1 MFSCLPLLIY
11 SFKLEYC
18 VCVCVC
24 VCLRANQM
32 LLTLCDKVDQGLLCE
47 RYHISRSSGK
57 ALLTLGGSQTL
68 IVE

>member
-1 MFSCLPLLIY
+1 MFSRLLLLIY
-11 SFKLEYC
+11 SFKLEYS